1 MARKAQA
8 PEPRMKPA
16 RDTGAGF
23 CAEGL
28 CAGRPARTEFSREH
42 VLNSRSPVF
51 FLLFTG
57 ARPRRR
63 VPSGM
68 HRGRNRR
75 QHASSCALGTPLG
88 ACGLPPFSVVEAGRV
103 PAAQC
108 AISLL
113 REHALRIIVR
123 SIWKVS
129 CVAYSAVRI
138 GEGTIETAAW
148 GSAPFTAA
156 ASPRNTSQNLWL
168 DADCIRRQA
177 IGAGMR
183 PDRSLHASRA
193 LPR

>member
-75 QHASSCALGTPLG
+75 QHASSRALGTPLG
-88 ACGLPPFSVVEAGRV
+88 ACGLPAIFCCRGGESSGSMCNFLASRACSPHHRAINLESQLRRVFCSPDWRRDHRNGGVGFSAFHRGCL
-103 PAAQC
+103 AAQY
-108 AISLL
+108 
-113 REHALRIIVR
+113 H
-123 SIWKVS
+123 
-129 CVAYSAVRI
+129 
-138 GEGTIETAAW
+138 
-148 GSAPFTAA
+148 
-156 ASPRNTSQNLWL
+156 QNLWL